1 MNENK
6 SNDLQ
11 SIITQVI
18 EEMKSEQGDKFDL
31 NKINLAEMERRTGLT
46 RAQLRRIKS
55 NGFVIAPHALTGR
68 KADTTI
74 ISGYTGVIDDLL
86 RKNVTNSEVI
96 LERIQE
102 QGYVGSLT
110 TVKRYVNTHRDL
122 IPPKRQAVA
131 PQGNRGRGYSSDAG
145 ERVTRWTGVLL
156 TSTQE
161 KELPIK

>member
-11 SIITQVI
+11 TIITQVI

-46 RAQLRRIKS
+46 RAQLRRIKA
-55 NGFVIAPHALTGR
+55 NGFLVVPHALTGR
-68 KADTTI
+68 KATSTI

-86 RKNVTNSEVI
+86 KKNVSNSEVI

-102 QGYVGSLT
+102 QGYTGSLT
-110 TVKRYVNTHRDL
+110 TVKDTSVNIKILFRLKDKQLHRKE
-122 IPPKRQAVA
+122 IV
-131 PQGNRGRGYSSDAG
+131 DAG
-145 ERVTRWTGVLL
+145 ILAMQVRAIKWIGDLL
-156 TSTQE
+156 MSIRMIA
-161 KELPIK
+161 LLIK